1 MYTVSH
7 YQGYDMPT
15 DTELLESYEGEAR
28 EIILQ
33 SFIDE
38 GVLSY
43 VVYTTD
49 ETTGEDIEL
58 EVMGFLTPDEVT
70 TLKDIE
76 QNNTESFWDGLTV
89 QTLSEVLKADRNAKE
104 AA

>member
-1 MYTVSH
+1 MYTVTH

-38 GVLSY
+38 GMISKS
-43 VVYTTD
+43 VYTID
-49 ETTGEDIEL
+49 ETTEDDLEIE
-58 EVMGFLTPDEVT
+58 VADFLTAEEVAR
-70 TLKDIE
+70 LKEIE
-76 QNNTESFWDGLTV
+76 KNAPESLWDSLTV
-89 QTLSEVLKADRNAKE
+89 ESLTAMLNNAYNE
-104 AA
+104 RRVA

>member
-15 DTELLESYEGEAR
+15 DTELLESYPGEAR
-28 EIILQ
+28 EIIFQ

-38 GVLSY
+38 GMISSAI
-43 VVYTTD
+43 YTIN
-49 ETTGEDIEL
+49 ETAEEDMEL
-58 EVMGFLTPDEVT
+58 EVADFLTPDEVAA
-70 TLKDIE
+70 LKNIE
-76 QNNTESFWDGLTV
+76 KNASGSFWDGLTV
-89 QTLSEVLKADRNAKE
+89 QTITEVLKADRNGRE